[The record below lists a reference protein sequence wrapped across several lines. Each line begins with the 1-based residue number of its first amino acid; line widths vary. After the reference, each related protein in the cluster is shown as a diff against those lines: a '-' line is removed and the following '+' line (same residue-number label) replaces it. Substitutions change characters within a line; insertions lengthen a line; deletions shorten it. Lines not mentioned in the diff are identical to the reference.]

1 MENEVRML
9 HFLRHPNI
17 VLLMGVNPDISN
29 IMIVTELVQNGTL
42 FDLLHNSK
50 KELPFPRRAAIAFE
64 IALTYKF
71 MHSAGVVH
79 RDVKTY
85 NVLLDN
91 QLHIKVCDFGLARSE
106 VVKVLRFRKN

>member
-50 KELPFPRRAAIAFE
+50 K
-64 IALTYKF
+64 
-71 MHSAGVVH
+71 
-79 RDVKTY
+79 
-85 NVLLDN
+85 
-91 QLHIKVCDFGLARSE
+91 
-106 VVKVLRFRKN
+106 